1 MAMRQRSGLVF
12 PVRMHIHRFVKIN
25 WKYEFAG
32 DTDAALVEDI
42 ELNCSSSSKEKKNC
56 YKFDFVPLR

>member
-1 MAMRQRSGLVF
+1 MNKKRYIINGDGLTISQGLGV
-12 PVRMHIHRFVKIN
+12 HRF
-25 WKYEFAG
+25 
-32 DTDAALVEDI
+32 AAEDI